1 MTKYETIIYKSIE
14 NRAKEMLEETGSN
27 KECFNFI
34 TNKMIEL
41 LATTFNGT
49 IFMRVLND
57 LRSNYEEE
65 R

>member
-14 NRAKEMLEETGSN
+14 NRAKEMLEETGNN

-49 IFMRVLND
+49 TFMRVLND